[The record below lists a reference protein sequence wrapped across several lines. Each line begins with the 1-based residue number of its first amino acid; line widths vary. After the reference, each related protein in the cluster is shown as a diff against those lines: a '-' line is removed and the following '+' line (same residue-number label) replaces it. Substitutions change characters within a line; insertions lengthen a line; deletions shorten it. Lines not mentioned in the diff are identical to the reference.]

1 MTMLQAGGMTP
12 EWIAIIQGRIISD
25 SRSAYTRPT
34 ESQLI
39 YAYERSYQHLSVLP
53 KSESME
59 IQVLKVENAQ
69 LREGLESVK
78 ANQLT
83 GKYIENRVYEILKN
97 LEGLGAIE
105 VKKDQIYLLDQQLK
119 QADFIVE
126 KRIKNKESK

>member
-53 KSESME
+53 KSESEE

-83 GKYIENRVYEILKN
+83 GKDIGNRVYEILKKFRGTGGNRGKERPN
-97 LEGLGAIE
+97 LLTRPT
-105 VKKDQIYLLDQQLK
+105 
-119 QADFIVE
+119 VE
-126 KRIKNKESK
+126 AG